1 MSDNYYDPGNGDFV
15 AVDGHVVER
24 DALHIAERIKEYDS
38 NLEILCL
45 DPQLADLNDA
55 PFIICER
62 MPNGTLSRVFEC
74 WELDDRVLERIARS
88 DTVHNNVLLDLEGK
102 ELLQRVQNEKRY
114 EEQREASIDLV
125 ATIAAHTKSSFTFK
139 NKKDEKITLYDNKP
153 YKKE

>member
-1 MSDNYYDPGNGDFV
+1 MSNWYDPGNGDFL

-62 MPNGTLSRVFEC
+62 LPNGTLSRVFEC
-74 WELDDRVLERIARS
+74 WELDERVIDRIARS
-88 DTVHNNVLLDLEGK
+88 DTVHNDVLVDLEGK

-114 EEQREASIDLV
+114 EEKRDANIDLV
-125 ATIAAHTKSSFTFK
+125 KTIARHTKSSFVFK
-139 NKKDEKITLYDNKP
+139 NDRDEKVTLYDDRP